1 MSQTHFFTRD
11 MPMHDITDAS
21 QSMPGM
27 NGGQPIA
34 KFFTRAIQDHA
45 ATAARGRYVARDV
58 EMVRIII
65 PGDKHTIAE
74 RRVKPSDK
82 IRFQKQYEAF
92 RKQEEF
98 VPDGTPLE
106 TWPLLSRA
114 QVEDLKSMNVF
125 SVENLAE
132 LSDEQL
138 SNVGIGARTL
148 RKHAQAFLETA
159 KAGVLPARMVEE
171 NERLTRQVETMS
183 SQLVDLTKRLEVLLA
198 KQNEKIED
206 VDVPMLSE
214 AKQVIDQVSEN
225 KPVLDIPEDYKSLA
239 LKPLKDIC
247 KKITSVPV
255 LTKADAFSVIED
267 YLAEK

>member
-1 MSQTHFFTRD
+1 MAQTHWFTRD
-11 MPMHDITDAS
+11 MPMHDIENAS
-21 QSMPGM
+21 QAMPNM

-34 KFFTRAIQDHA
+34 KFFMRTVQDHA
-45 ATAARGRYVARDV
+45 ATAARGRYVGREI

-114 QVEDLKSMNVF
+114 QVEDLKNMNVF
-125 SVENLAE
+125 SVENLAN

-148 RKHAQAFLETA
+148 RKHAKAFLETA
-159 KAGVLPARMVEE
+159 EKGALPARMVEE
-171 NERLTRQVETMS
+171 NERLSNQVERLS
-183 SQLVDLTKRLEVLLA
+183 AQLLELTSRLESMVA
-198 KQNEKIED
+198 KQGGKVED
-206 VDVPMLSE
+206 VESPFME
-214 AKQVIDQVSEN
+214 AKQVLTQVEEN
-225 KPVLDIPEDYKSLA
+225 KPVLHIPEDYKDMNLKSLKE
-239 LKPLKDIC
+239 LC
-247 KKITSVPV
+247 KQIANVPV
-255 LTKADAFSVIED
+255 MTKADAFGVIED
-267 YLAEK
+267 YLAEN